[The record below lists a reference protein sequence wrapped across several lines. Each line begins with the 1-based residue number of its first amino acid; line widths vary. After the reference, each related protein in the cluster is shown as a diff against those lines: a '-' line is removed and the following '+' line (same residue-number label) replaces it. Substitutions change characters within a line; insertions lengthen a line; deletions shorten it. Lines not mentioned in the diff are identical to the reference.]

1 MLPLNAIP
9 TEVIRKSL
17 VPYQGFVMPF
27 EIALSPRDRSGLKYI
42 QEPITRLEPAMQAE
56 LRKAFKL
63 LDARTAMALIGMLL
77 RR

>member
-27 EIALSPRDRSGLKYI
+27 EIDLTEKDRGMLCFTREQISRDRKS
-42 QEPITRLEPAMQAE
+42 TRLNSSH
-56 LRKAFKL
+56 
-63 LDARTAMALIGMLL
+63 T
-77 RR
+77 